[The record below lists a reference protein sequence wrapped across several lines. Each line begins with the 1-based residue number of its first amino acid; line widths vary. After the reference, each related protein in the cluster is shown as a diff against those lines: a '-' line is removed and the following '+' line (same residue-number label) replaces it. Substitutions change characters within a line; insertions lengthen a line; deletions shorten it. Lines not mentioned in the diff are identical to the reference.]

1 MTCGSPTLSSSPRRR
16 REKKGGKEEEE
27 EEEENFISE
36 KGIKKL
42 FQISM

>member
-27 EEEENFISE
+27 EEEENFISK